1 MSLQNSSIPV
11 FGYDAPATPSP
22 QHEWDLPNQAPAKST
37 IMDYGYIIKDK
48 AVGCTPQELIETLV
62 QRKKEITFVWTPET
76 SKPVRPEQVLF
87 LIESFR
93 RIEVKDARL
102 YLGIGAAV
110 LFAGLLGVVGDRDW
124 DPVASNLCFLVGG
137 TALAAGNWK
146 YWRARNYTQEDA
158 VSDASDTRFTNWLKK
173 RSVSGYTITIIASMI
188 VVTVLQG
195 LAVDGAARAGLVKPA
210 VWRGEFWRL
219 FTASLMYQSFS
230 YIYGGTLLLI
240 HFSKVIEQAMQRAF
254 VPLLFLVSAVVGNLF
269 SVILQPHTTSE
280 GSYGGIM
287 GLLGFIVIAAYLD
300 RTKFPPRYFK
310 RMLAIAVALGALS
323 LIASNYIDSAANLGG
338 LLTGVTLGWLS
349 TKWKRAPITGKLL
362 RLGSVAGVLGVVA
375 TAVFAIYR
383 IIAN

>member
-1 MSLQNSSIPV
+1 MSLQDSSNFV

-22 QHEWDLPNQAPAKST
+22 QHEWDRVDRKPAKSK

-48 AVGCTPQELIETLV
+48 AVGCTRQELIETLV
-62 QRKKEITFVWTPET
+62 HRRKEVSFVWTPEMPA
-76 SKPVRPEQVLF
+76 PVRPEQVPF

-93 RIEVKDARL
+93 RIEVKDAL
-102 YLGIGAAV
+102 IYLCIGALV
-110 LFAGLLGVVGDRDW
+110 LFAGFLGVLGDRGW
-124 DPVASNLCFLVGG
+124 DPVASNLCFFVGG

-158 VSDASDTRFTNWLKK
+158 ASAASDTRFTNWLKK

-188 VVTVLQG
+188 LVTVLQG
-195 LAVDGAARAGLVKPA
+195 VAVDGAARVGLVKPA

-219 FTASLMYQSFS
+219 FTGSLMYQSFS

-254 VPLLFLVSAVVGNLF
+254 VPLLFLASAVVGNLF
-269 SVILQPHTTSE
+269 SVILQPHTPSA
-280 GSYGGIM
+280 GAYGGIM
-287 GLLGFIVIAAYLD
+287 GLLGFIVISAYLD
-300 RTKFPPRYFK
+300 RTKFPPGYFK
-310 RMLAIAVALGALS
+310 RMLAMAVALGAVGL
-323 LIASNYIDSAANLGG
+323 LFFGFIDSAANLGG
-338 LLTGVTLGWLS
+338 LWTGVTLGWLS

-362 RLGSVAGVLGVVA
+362 RLGSAAGVLGVVA

-383 IIAN
+383 LIA